1 MPNVPN
7 QYHVHGGGIS
17 VSYYPEGFGPP
28 VEGRGSLIFTYQDAH
43 RSESF
48 FSDGTDVRTVKVDDL
63 GMVVSVTIVES
74 IDTGSTTFSL
84 LIPDVDLPD
93 GQSSVFI
100 RTEGIT
106 TVHRVFVGL
115 IGHPQAETYA
125 VTKLEGTAAFG
136 LLPLADQAGTAQA
149 S

>member
-28 VEGRGSLIFTYQDAH
+28 VEDRGSLIFTYQDTH

-48 FSDGTDVRTVKVDDL
+48 FSDGNDVRTVKIDDL
-63 GMVVSVTIVES
+63 GMVVSVTIAET

-84 LIPDVDLPD
+84 LIPDVEVP
-93 GQSSVFI
+93 GQQTSVFI
-100 RTEGIT
+100 CTEGIT
-106 TVHRVFVGL
+106 TVHRAFVGL
-115 IGHPQAETYA
+115 IGHPQAEAYV
-125 VTKLEGTAAFG
+125 VTKLDGTAASG
-136 LLPLADQAGTAQA
+136 PLPLVTA
-149 S
+149 SS

>member
-17 VSYYPEGFGPP
+17 VSYYPEGSGPP
-28 VEGRGSLIFTYQDAH
+28 AEGRGRLIFVYQDAH

-48 FSDGTDVRTVKVDDL
+48 FSDGNDVRTVKVDDL
-63 GMVVSVTIVES
+63 GTMVSVTIVES

-84 LIPDVDLPD
+84 LVPDVELPD

-100 RTEGIT
+100 CTEGIT
-106 TVHRVFVGL
+106 TVHRVFVAL

-125 VTKLEGTAAFG
+125 VTKLDGTAAFG
-136 LLPLADQAGTAQA
+136 PLPLVAAA